1 MENKKKVGILTIHN
15 VDNYGAILQTF
26 STFNYLKKISS
37 PEIIN
42 FDNPNFEASL
52 KLIRYSGLSSIK
64 SCIKDILRIN
74 SRFRFIKKFKE
85 FSKQHLT
92 ITSKVSKKKLNSI
105 DFLSNFDVL
114 LVGSDQ
120 VWNPD
125 ITNPEKKINSDYFFN
140 INTPEK
146 LRKIS
151 FASSFGGKEFK
162 KNELEQIN
170 LYLNKFYKI
179 SLREKNTISYLNIE
193 NKKKAE
199 HVLDPV
205 FLTEKKI
212 WEQIA
217 CHNLKKI
224 DPEINNY
231 VLVYSVARSKL
242 IKKIT
247 KYIKKYTTL
256 KIITIDPNLMAN
268 TQYFKK
274 ISDAGPIEFLN
285 LFMNSSFVVTDSF
298 HGTCFSLIFEKK
310 FVSIALHKHSD
321 DRITDLLNNIGCKK
335 NFILKPDEDD
345 FKNLDQFEISE
356 QSKVKL
362 NDLILKSK
370 TFLDQSILK

>member
-1 MENKKKVGILTIHN
+1 M
-15 VDNYGAILQTF
+15 
-26 STFNYLKKISS
+26 
-37 PEIIN
+37 
-42 FDNPNFEASL
+42 
-52 KLIRYSGLSSIK
+52 
-64 SCIKDILRIN
+64 
-74 SRFRFIKKFKE
+74 
-85 FSKQHLT
+85 
-92 ITSKVSKKKLNSI
+92 
-105 DFLSNFDVL
+105 
-114 LVGSDQ
+114 
-120 VWNPD
+120 
-125 ITNPEKKINSDYFFN
+125 
-140 INTPEK
+140 
-146 LRKIS
+146 
-151 FASSFGGKEFK
+151 
-162 KNELEQIN
+162 
-170 LYLNKFYKI
+170 
-179 SLREKNTISYLNIE
+179 
-193 NKKKAE
+193 
-199 HVLDPV
+199 
-205 FLTEKKI
+205 
-212 WEQIA
+212 
-217 CHNLKKI
+217 
-224 DPEINNY
+224 
-231 VLVYSVARSKL
+231 

>member
-42 FDNPNFEASL
+42 FDNPVFKPSL

-85 FSKQHLT
+85 FSEQHLT
-92 ITSKVSKKKLNSI
+92 ITTKVSKKKLDSI
-105 DFLSNFDVL
+105 DFLNNFDIL

-125 ITNPEKKINSDYFFN
+125 ITNEEKTVNSDYFFN
-140 INTPEK
+140 VNTPAK

-162 KNELEQIN
+162 KNELGQIN
-170 LYLNKFYKI
+170 LYLNKFYRI
-179 SLREKNTISYLNIE
+179 SLREKSTIDYLNID
-193 NKKKAE
+193 NKKKTE

-224 DPEINNY
+224 DLEINNY

-242 IKKIT
+242 IRKIT
-247 KYIKKYTTL
+247 RYIKKYTNL
-256 KIITIDPNLMAN
+256 KIITIDPNLIAN

-285 LFMNSSFVVTDSF
+285 LFMNSNFVVTDSF
-298 HGTCFSLIFEKK
+298 HGTCFSLIFEKN
-310 FVSIALHKHSD
+310 FVSIAQNNHFD
-321 DRITDLLNNIGCKK
+321 ERVTDLLNNIGCEK
-335 NFILKPDEDD
+335 NFILKSNEDD
-345 FKNLDQFEISE
+345 FKNLDKFEISN

-370 TFLDQSILK
+370 SFLDQSILK